1 MRPAKYIAIVIALMA
16 MPMLVS
22 AQMADEVEVKEVTEK
37 YDLGLSRRPS
47 VSLIDLSRLDFS
59 HSYSLSYFSGGAY
72 SGTMGYYS
80 GTMRY
85 RIADPL
91 TFTFN
96 LGILHNPG
104 SLFGGSGSFSRNSMF
119 LPSGR
124 LDWRPSD
131 KFRMSIG
138 FETVP
143 AYYNHR
149 GYYYYPGRY
158 FDWHR

>member
-1 MRPAKYIAIVIALMA
+1 MRLTRTIAIIAGLLAIPVM
-16 MPMLVS
+16 VS
-22 AQMADEVEVKEVTEK
+22 AQMADEVEVREVTEK
-37 YDLGLSRRPS
+37 YDLGVSQGPS
-47 VSLIDLSRLDFS
+47 IPLIDLSRLDFS
-59 HSYSLSYFSGGAY
+59 HSYSLSYFSGSGQSGTMGFY
-72 SGTMGYYS
+72 SGTMQ
-80 GTMRY
+80 Y

-96 LGILHNPG
+96 LGILHDPG
-104 SLFGGSGSFSRNSMF
+104 TLFGSGSFSRNSVF

-131 KFRMSIG
+131 NFRMSIG

-143 AYYNHR
+143 AYYNNR